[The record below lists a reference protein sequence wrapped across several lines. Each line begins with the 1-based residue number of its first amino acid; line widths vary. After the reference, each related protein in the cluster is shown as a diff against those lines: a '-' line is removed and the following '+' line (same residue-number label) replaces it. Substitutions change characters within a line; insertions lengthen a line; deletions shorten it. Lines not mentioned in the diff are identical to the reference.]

1 MGSTE
6 NVLWGLMGLRPS
18 TKSLLSLSLTAFN
31 GVLDVSS
38 IYLYKRFPF
47 HAPLT
52 CVCVYAC
59 RQAAIYSKVALLLGF
74 VLFFGLARFLAA
86 HLTF

>member
-38 IYLYKRFPF
+38 IYIRVSPF
-47 HAPLT
+47 MLLSRV
-52 CVCVYAC
+52 CVCAHTG
-59 RQAAIYSKVALLLGF
+59 KLLFIPRLHFYLGLCDF
-74 VLFFGLARFLAA
+74 SVLQDFSQP
-86 HLTF
+86 T

>member
-6 NVLWGLMGLRPS
+6 NVLWGLMRLRPS
-18 TKSLLSLSLTAFN
+18 TKSLSLAAFN